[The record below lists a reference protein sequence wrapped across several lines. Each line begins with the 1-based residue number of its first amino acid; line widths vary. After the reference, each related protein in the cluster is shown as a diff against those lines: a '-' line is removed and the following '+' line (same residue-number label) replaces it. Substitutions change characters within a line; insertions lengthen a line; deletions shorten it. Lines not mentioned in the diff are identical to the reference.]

1 MVISTATSTTLTME
15 TQKVIYITLYSVA
28 NVSDSWCFGEN
39 SVGAQKNMHL
49 SDTVYTLWQSLLVL
63 KFHVHKLE
71 NFPFYWLKKK
81 AGCILHENCFKNQAI
96 TTMIMKLL

>member
-1 MVISTATSTTLTME
+1 MVLSTATSTTLTME

-39 SVGAQKNMHL
+39 SIGAQKNMHL

-81 AGCILHENCFKNQAI
+81 QIAFFMRIVLKI
-96 TTMIMKLL
+96 KLLRL